1 MKKLFAT
8 LLCALISS
16 SLFSQIKILP
26 LGESTTD
33 SGPSYRR
40 KLCELLTNFGS
51 KYDMVGP
58 KNDGAT
64 TYDGDHAGYSG
75 NPSDQ
80 VQVKLESFYTTI
92 SPNVVLIW
100 EGTNDCG
107 WASANG
113 DTTKLG
119 KLVDKVFQF
128 YPNAQVFIG
137 SIPPMSYNAYES
149 AEHGRLPGIAQA
161 NGIVFNKNLPA
172 LVAKRANAGKKAY
185 FVDATSMTLADVS
198 SDGIHPNQ
206 QGYDKMG
213 TFFFEAMK
221 KTVLDTEKP
230 STPSTLEAT
239 NITNNTFTLTWI
251 GSKDNLSVAGY
262 NIYKDRIFYGTSVN
276 LSANITALGAG
287 QTYKFQVEAIDAS
300 GNLSPLS
307 AELTVVMKG
316 AKETTPPSI
325 PSNVGTI
332 TVAATNFML
341 SWTAS
346 TDNDLVLG
354 YEIFKDGEL
363 VGFVTAPETKIAV
376 SNLIPGVS
384 YSMTVRAKDASGN
397 LSLKSGALVVT
408 TLDGILKYEAEDAV
422 LSGGAKKATDH
433 TGFSGTGFTAQMETV
448 GATVAFNVGV
458 ATAGNYLV
466 SLKYS
471 NSMGNA
477 RTITIY
483 VNDVKI
489 KQTSLANLAN
499 WNSWANQPE
508 TLTLQAGANKIAY
521 KYDNGDLGFVNLDFI
536 EMAKSSVTG
545 LDLLESNTIAVYPN
559 PVIGDKLYLDFT
571 KAIVSQLQISILN
584 STGNVIFTSKMQNVP
599 NQSIE
604 LPPSLPSGVYM
615 LQAIG
620 EGKLYMQKF
629 ILE

>member
-1 MKKLFAT
+1 M
-8 LLCALISS
+8 
-16 SLFSQIKILP
+16 
-26 LGESTTD
+26 
-33 SGPSYRR
+33 
-40 KLCELLTNFGS
+40 
-51 KYDMVGP
+51 
-58 KNDGAT
+58 
-64 TYDGDHAGYSG
+64 
-75 NPSDQ
+75 
-80 VQVKLESFYTTI
+80 
-92 SPNVVLIW
+92 
-100 EGTNDCG
+100 
-107 WASANG
+107 
-113 DTTKLG
+113 
-119 KLVDKVFQF
+119 
-128 YPNAQVFIG
+128 
-137 SIPPMSYNAYES
+137 
-149 AEHGRLPGIAQA
+149 
-161 NGIVFNKNLPA
+161 
-172 LVAKRANAGKKAY
+172 
-185 FVDATSMTLADVS
+185 
-198 SDGIHPNQ
+198 
-206 QGYDKMG
+206 
-213 TFFFEAMK
+213 
-221 KTVLDTEKP
+221 
-230 STPSTLEAT
+230 
-239 NITNNTFTLTWI
+239 
-251 GSKDNLSVAGY
+251 
-262 NIYKDRIFYGTSVN
+262 
-276 LSANITALGAG
+276 
-287 QTYKFQVEAIDAS
+287 
-300 GNLSPLS
+300 
-307 AELTVVMKG
+307 
-316 AKETTPPSI
+316 
-325 PSNVGTI
+325 
-332 TVAATNFML
+332 
-341 SWTAS
+341 
-346 TDNDLVLG
+346 
-354 YEIFKDGEL
+354 
-363 VGFVTAPETKIAV
+363 
-376 SNLIPGVS
+376 
-384 YSMTVRAKDASGN
+384 
-397 LSLKSGALVVT
+397 
-408 TLDGILKYEAEDAV
+408 KYEAEDAV